1 MKSKWMTIVLILVM
15 VAGLSLLLYPSF
27 ASYWNA
33 NHATRTI
40 ATYSEDISV
49 LKEDQITEIWQNAVE
64 YNKNFRGGGGAGGTL
79 TEEQLAAYN
88 ALLNIGDTGMMGYID
103 IDCLNV
109 SLPIYHGTSEGVL
122 QVAAGHLDWTSL
134 PVGGEGTHCVISG
147 HRGLPSAKLFSD
159 LDKLHEGQTFTL
171 TVLDTVLTYEID
183 QIRIVEPENISDLV
197 IVPGKDYCTLLT
209 CTPYGVNTHRLLVRG
224 HRITTPEN
232 SPGARVTSEAMQIE
246 PLIVASLMAVPPLL
260 VLLILVFSR
269 KKKSPT
275 FSEVRNREEVD

>member
-27 ASYWNA
+27 ASYWNT

-88 ALLNIGDTGMMGYID
+88 ALLNIGDTGMMGFID

-232 SPGARVTSEAMQIE
+232 SLGARLTSEAMQIE

>member
-27 ASYWNA
+27 ASYWNT
-33 NHATRTI
+33 NHATKTI

-88 ALLNIGDTGMMGYID
+88 ALLNIGDTGMMGFID

-232 SPGARVTSEAMQIE
+232 SLGARVTSEAMQIE

>member
-27 ASYWNA
+27 ASYWNT

-40 ATYSEDISV
+40 ATYSENISA

-88 ALLNIGDTGMMGYID
+88 ALLNIGDTGMMGFID

-224 HRITTPEN
+224 HRTTTPEN

>member
-27 ASYWNA
+27 ASYWNT

-88 ALLNIGDTGMMGYID
+88 ALLNIGDTGMMGFID

-232 SPGARVTSEAMQIE
+232 SLGARVTSEAMQIE

>member
-27 ASYWNA
+27 ASYWNT

-49 LKEDQITEIWQNAVE
+49 LKEDRITEIWQNAVE

-88 ALLNIGDTGMMGYID
+88 ALLNIGDTGMMGFID

-232 SPGARVTSEAMQIE
+232 SLGARVTSEAMQIE

-269 KKKSPT
+269 RKNLPH
-275 FSEVRNREEVD
+275 FRR

>member
-27 ASYWNA
+27 ASYWNT

-49 LKEDQITEIWQNAVE
+49 LKEDRITEIWQNAVE

-88 ALLNIGDTGMMGYID
+88 ALLNIGDTGMMGFID

-232 SPGARVTSEAMQIE
+232 SLGARVTSEAMQIE